1 MGDGLSWAHAAL
13 SIMGYI
19 YHGSAEDVRGSSL
32 TVMGEDPFV
41 LSSALL

>member
-1 MGDGLSWAHAAL
+1 MGDGLSWAQAAL

-19 YHGSAEDVRGSSL
+19 CHGSTKGVGESSL

-41 LSSALL
+41 LQSALL